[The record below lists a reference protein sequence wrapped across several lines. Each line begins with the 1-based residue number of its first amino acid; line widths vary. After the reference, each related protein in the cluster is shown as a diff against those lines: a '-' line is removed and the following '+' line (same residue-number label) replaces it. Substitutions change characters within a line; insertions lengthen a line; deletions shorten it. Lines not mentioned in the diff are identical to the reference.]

1 MLPVYNISQAENIP
15 DNEIQFVI
23 NDQLFLEVL
32 LMELRGQSIS
42 YASYKNKQKNNR
54 EKQLI
59 QEIGEM
65 EGCINESNME
75 KLETLK
81 TELFEIRQEKLK
93 GHIIRYK
100 SEYIDKGEK
109 PIKFFCG
116 LEKHNYVSKSM
127 PKLEMTDGT
136 ILYKQSEILNETENY
151 YKHLYTSKDNILD
164 NGRIHWT
171 TRHE

>member
-1 MLPVYNISQAENIP
+1 MIKNITEIKQQYTLPVYNISQAKNIP

-54 EKQLI
+54 EKKLI

-65 EGCINESNME
+65 EGRIYESNME
-75 KLETLK
+75 KLETLKLK

-93 GHIIRYK
+93 GHIIR
-100 SEYIDKGEK
+100 SQLEYIDTGEK
-109 PIKFFCG
+109 PTKFFYG
-116 LEKHNYVSKSM
+116 REKHNYVSKSM

-136 ILYKQSEILNETENY
+136 ILYEQSEILNET
-151 YKHLYTSKDNILD
+151 KKLLQKF
-164 NGRIHWT
+164 IHKQG
-171 TRHE
+171 

>member
-1 MLPVYNISQAENIP
+1 MNKKIIEIKQQYMLPVYSISQAENIP

-32 LMELRGQSIS
+32 LRELRGQSIS

-59 QEIGEM
+59 QEIGKM
-65 EGCINESNME
+65 EGCINENNME

-93 GHIIRYK
+93 GHIIRSK
-100 SEYIDKGEK
+100 SEYIDKEEK
-109 PIKFFCG
+109 PTKLICG

-136 ILYKQSEILNETENY
+136 VLYKQSEILNETENY
-151 YKHLYTSKDNILD
+151 YKNLYTSIPV
-164 NGRIHWT
+164 G
-171 TRHE
+171 